1 MEVAWRC
8 MSMIPALSFLAA
20 SLGLLSSAVQAE
32 SIHEFVAFGDS
43 LCDNGEPPAL
53 ASHHA
58 ERSMQS
64 VDL

>member
-1 MEVAWRC
+1 
-8 MSMIPALSFLAA
+8 MSMIPALSFLVAA
-20 SLGLLSSAVQAE
+20 SLGLLCGAE
-32 SIHEFVAFGDS
+32 SRHEFVAFGDS